1 MVVESWALATSPG
14 HRSAMLWAEGWL
26 ETVVGLSGRGVP
38 PMKNLLFDINDDND
52 CFFGCRFSCSRRVH
66 VRCTEVICFFYH
78 LLHVYCYIVFI
89 WLSTQTKRKLWRLVS
104 LASGREPS

>member
-1 MVVESWALATSPG
+1 MVWGCWDAVPW
-14 HRSAMLWAEGWL
+14 H

-38 PMKNLLFDINDDND
+38 PAMNLSDFNTDR
-52 CFFGCRFSCSRRVH
+52 FFQCRFSCSLYFRVRF
-66 VRCTEVICFFYH
+66 VEGLSLFCRLMH
-78 LLHVYCYIVFI
+78 LYRYIVFI